1 MPELNKLFHPA
12 IRLTIRNPPLLDL
25 VMYETPLNVDTM
37 TRLSDMNGSKNGSLF
52 HNDGT
57 APSIGTNFT
66 CQNRNA
72 KVIYVG
78 NSDARWFIE
87 TTIKR
92 KMCCC
97 E

>member
-1 MPELNKLFHPA
+1 
-12 IRLTIRNPPLLDL
+12 
-25 VMYETPLNVDTM
+25 MYETPLNVDTM
-37 TRLSDMNGSKNGSLF
+37 TPLSDMNGSKNGSLF

-78 NSDARWFIE
+78 NSDGSLELQSKGKCVAVNNMKFSSS
-87 TTIKR
+87 
-92 KMCCC
+92 
-97 E
+97 